1 MTSTVLVAEDHEE
14 LIELYETALLQA
26 GYRVVEAR
34 NGMQAIRMLD
44 TMDPPPDVIYLDI
57 EMPDLPGTRT
67 LDHIRQTPRLKGVRV
82 IVITANEGY
91 RDRIGDLVDA
101 FIVKPISLSELLDI
115 TARLTRKTG

>member
-1 MTSTVLVAEDHEE
+1 MTFTVLVAEDHEE

-26 GYRVVEAR
+26 GYQVFEAR
-34 NGMQAIRMLD
+34 NGRQTIRMLD
-44 TMDPPPDVIYLDI
+44 SMEPPPDVIYLDI
-57 EMPDLPGTRT
+57 EMPDLPGTRA
-67 LDHIRQTPRLKGVRV
+67 LEHIRKTPRLKDVRV

-115 TARLTRKTG
+115 TARLTRKSG

>member
-1 MTSTVLVAEDHEE
+1 MTLTVLVAEDHEE
-14 LIELYETALLQA
+14 LIELYQTALHQA
-26 GYRVVEAR
+26 GYQVFEAR

-44 TMDPPPDVIYLDI
+44 SMEPPPDVIYLDI
-57 EMPDLPGTRT
+57 EMPDLPGTRA
-67 LDHIRQTPRLKGVRV
+67 LEHIRKTPRLKDVRV

-115 TARLTRKTG
+115 TARLTRKSG